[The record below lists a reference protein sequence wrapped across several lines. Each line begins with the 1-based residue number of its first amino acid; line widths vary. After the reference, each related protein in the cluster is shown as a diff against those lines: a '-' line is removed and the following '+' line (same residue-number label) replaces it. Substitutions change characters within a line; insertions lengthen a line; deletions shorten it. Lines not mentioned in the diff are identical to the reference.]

1 MKHKPIPWAIA
12 LTGVLYYALLIYWQ
26 SDELS
31 GSGQAR
37 DAAVFGLVFSV
48 IYVAYCMLCF
58 QRDLPPGL
66 KDMPFVGRYGKLTGW
81 LVFGSI
87 AVYYVRPSAWGG
99 YDEGVGFFL
108 VGILLLGFAAAAI
121 LTCFMWSGDQ
131 SSRLYALSRFVD
143 VYPTITKPERH
154 VRFNEKM
161 WTTTFVLII
170 YFGMTNVMLFGLS
183 GQALDLFS
191 GFRSIM
197 AGASGT
203 IMHLGIG
210 PIVTGSIIMQLFAG
224 AKIIRL
230 DLSDSEDKAMYQGVQ
245 KLLVLIMIPIE
256 SIPQTYGFLDPSE
269 WLIDAYGLGWANFVI
284 VAQLF
289 AGSYLVFLLDELV
302 SKWGIGSGIS
312 LFIAA
317 GVAQS
322 TFVGTLSPLATTTGA
337 PYSIQNPPSGT
348 LPMIFYMFREST
360 NYEMI
365 QANGFEIMLL
375 THVNPVAALVSS
387 IIVFLVVA
395 YAESSKLELPLTHGK
410 VRGHRGK
417 YPIRLVYAS
426 NIPVI
431 LMAALLANINMFTL
445 LFWSHP
451 TLSQTPILGQNGWAS
466 ASAFIGTYEPGQTT
480 ASGGFA
486 WYASMVNG
494 VNDWLIPL
502 LNQQGDVFG
511 HSLTQIMVHVVF
523 YVALMTVGSMVFAK
537 FWIDTTNMG
546 TKDVAKQIE
555 RTGMQIPGF
564 RKNPKVL
571 EKILENYIPPVTYF
585 SGAFVGLLA
594 AGADLLGTV
603 GNATGTGA
611 GCRYHPAYLRAN
623 PKGTG
628 HGNAS
633 DDPPVLRCRVILD
646 VGRERGSVHG
656 GRPSPKV
663 PCFKSTA
670 LMNSRWFQAPTV
682 LWHAW
687 RDVLFFL
694 PFVAFGLLFIGVGIG
709 GAAVGAYE
717 WWMAGEEHCISSD
730 DEPLFTGDG
739 TAHCL
744 DHDSQSSFDTPEASG
759 PIQIFKRK

>member
-1 MKHKPIPWAIA
+1 MRHKPIPWAIA
-12 LTGVLYYALLIYWQ
+12 LTGVLYFGLLIYWQ

-31 GSGQAR
+31 SEIAEQR
-37 DAAVFGLVFSV
+37 TAAQFGLLLSV
-48 IYVAYCMLCF
+48 IYVAYLMWCF
-58 QRDLPPGL
+58 NRDLPEGL
-66 KDMPFVGRYGKLTGW
+66 KDAPVVGRYGKLLGW
-81 LVFGSI
+81 LAIAGI
-87 AVYYVRPSAWGG
+87 AVWYVRPAAWGG
-99 YDEGVGFFL
+99 YEDGVGFYL
-108 VGILLLGFAAAAI
+108 VGILLLGFGAAAA
-121 LTCFMWSGDQ
+121 LTCFMWSGDK
-131 SSRLYALSRFVD
+131 SSRLYALHRFVD

-170 YFGMTNVMLFGLS
+170 YFAMTNVMLYGLS

-230 DLSDSEDKAMYQGVQ
+230 DLSNSEDKAMYQGVQ

-256 SIPQTYGFLDPSE
+256 AIPQTYGFLDPME
-269 WLIDAYGLGWANFVI
+269 FLIDSYGMGWANFVI

-302 SKWGIGSGIS
+302 SKWGIGSGMS

-317 GVAQS
+317 GVSQS
-322 TFVGTLSPLATTTGA
+322 TFVGTLSPLPVTSGLG
-337 PYSIQNPPSGT
+337 YSMSNPPSGT
-348 LPMIFYMFREST
+348 LPMIFYMFREAT

-365 QANGFEIMLL
+365 SSNGFETILL
-375 THVNPVAALVSS
+375 THVNPLAALFSS
-387 IIVFLVVA
+387 VVVFLVVA

-451 TLSQTPILGQNGWAS
+451 TLSQTPFLGREGYGS
-466 ASAFIGTYEPGQTT
+466 LSEYIGTYDQGQTT

-494 VNDWLIPL
+494 VNDWLLPL
-502 LNQQGDVFG
+502 LNQQGDIYG
-511 HSLTQIMVHVVF
+511 HSLTQIMVHVIF
-523 YVALMTVGSMVFAK
+523 YVVLMTVGSMVFAK

-603 GNATGTGA
+603 GNATGTG
-611 GCRYHPAYLRAN
+611 
-623 PKGTG
+623 
-628 HGNAS
+628 
-633 DDPPVLRCRVILD
+633 
-646 VGRERGSVHG
+646 
-656 GRPSPKV
+656 
-663 PCFKSTA
+663 
-670 LMNSRWFQAPTV
+670 
-682 LWHAW
+682 
-687 RDVLFFL
+687 
-694 PFVAFGLLFIGVGIG
+694 LLLAVGIILRTYEQIQKEQAMEMHPMIRQFF
-709 GAAVGAYE
+709 GAE
-717 WWMAGEEHCISSD
+717 
-730 DEPLFTGDG
+730 
-739 TAHCL
+739 
-744 DHDSQSSFDTPEASG
+744 
-759 PIQIFKRK
+759 

>member
-1 MKHKPIPWAIA
+1 MRHKPIPWAIA
-12 LTGVLYYALLIYWQ
+12 LTGVLYFGLLIYWQ

-31 GSGQAR
+31 SEI
-37 DAAVFGLVFSV
+37 AAQRNAAQFGLVLSV
-48 IYVAYCMLCF
+48 IYVAYLLWCF
-58 QRDLPPGL
+58 NRDLPEGL
-66 KDMPFVGRYGKLTGW
+66 KDAPVIGRYGKLLGW
-81 LVFGSI
+81 LAISGV
-87 AVYYVRPSAWGG
+87 AVWYVRPDKWGG
-99 YDEGVGFFL
+99 YDDGVGFFL
-108 VGILLLGFAAAAI
+108 VGILLLGFGAAAA
-121 LTCFMWSGDQ
+121 LTCFMWSGDK
-131 SSRLYALSRFVD
+131 SSRLYALHRFVD

-170 YFGMTNVMLFGLS
+170 YFAMTNVMLYGLS

-230 DLSDSEDKAMYQGVQ
+230 DLSNSEDKAMYQGVQ

-256 SIPQTYGFLDPSE
+256 AIPQTYGFLDPME
-269 WLIDAYGLGWANFVI
+269 FLIDSYGMGWANFVI

-302 SKWGIGSGIS
+302 SKWGIGSGMS

-317 GVAQS
+317 GVSQS
-322 TFVGTLSPLATTTGA
+322 TFVGTLSPLPVTSGLG
-337 PYSIQNPPSGT
+337 YSMSNPPSGT
-348 LPMIFYMFREST
+348 LPMIFYMFREAT

-365 QANGFEIMLL
+365 SSNGFETILL
-375 THVNPVAALVSS
+375 THVNPLAALFSS
-387 IIVFLVVA
+387 VVVFLVVA

-451 TLSQTPILGQNGWAS
+451 TLSQTPFLGREGYGS
-466 ASAFIGTYEPGQTT
+466 LSEYIGTYEQGQTT

-494 VNDWLIPL
+494 VNDWLLPL
-502 LNQQGDVFG
+502 LNQTGDAFG
-511 HSLTQIMVHVVF
+511 HSLTQIMVHVIF
-523 YVALMTVGSMVFAK
+523 YVVLMTVGSMVFAK

-603 GNATGTGA
+603 GNATGTG
-611 GCRYHPAYLRAN
+611 
-623 PKGTG
+623 
-628 HGNAS
+628 
-633 DDPPVLRCRVILD
+633 
-646 VGRERGSVHG
+646 
-656 GRPSPKV
+656 
-663 PCFKSTA
+663 
-670 LMNSRWFQAPTV
+670 
-682 LWHAW
+682 
-687 RDVLFFL
+687 
-694 PFVAFGLLFIGVGIG
+694 LLLAVGIILRTYEQIQKEQAMEMHPMIRQFF
-709 GAAVGAYE
+709 GAE
-717 WWMAGEEHCISSD
+717 
-730 DEPLFTGDG
+730 
-739 TAHCL
+739 
-744 DHDSQSSFDTPEASG
+744 
-759 PIQIFKRK
+759 

>member
-1 MKHKPIPWAIA
+1 MRHKPIPWAIA
-12 LTGVLYYALLIYWQ
+12 LTGVLYFGLLIYWQ

-31 GSGQAR
+31 SEI
-37 DAAVFGLVFSV
+37 AAQRTAAQFGLVLSV
-48 IYVAYCMLCF
+48 IYVAYLMWCF
-58 QRDLPPGL
+58 NRDLPEGL
-66 KDMPFVGRYGKLTGW
+66 KDAPVIGRYGKLMGW
-81 LVFGSI
+81 LAIAGI
-87 AVYYVRPSAWGG
+87 AVWYVRPSKWGG
-99 YDEGVGFFL
+99 YEDGVGFFL
-108 VGILLLGFAAAAI
+108 VGILLLGFGAAAA
-121 LTCFMWSGDQ
+121 LTCFMWSGDK
-131 SSRLYALSRFVD
+131 SSRLYALHRFVD

-170 YFGMTNVMLFGLS
+170 YFAMTNVMLYGLS

-210 PIVTGSIIMQLFAG
+210 PFAG

-230 DLSDSEDKAMYQGVQ
+230 DLSNSEDKAMYQGVQ

-256 SIPQTYGFLDPSE
+256 AIPQTYGFLDPME
-269 WLIDAYGLGWANFVI
+269 FLIDSYGMGWANFVI

-302 SKWGIGSGIS
+302 SKWGIGSGMS

-317 GVAQS
+317 GVSQS
-322 TFVGTLSPLATTTGA
+322 TFVGTLSPLPVTSGLG
-337 PYSIQNPPSGT
+337 YSMSNPPSGT
-348 LPMIFYMFREST
+348 LPMIFYMFREAT

-365 QANGFEIMLL
+365 SSNGFETILL
-375 THVNPVAALVSS
+375 THVNPLAALFSS
-387 IIVFLVVA
+387 VVVFLVVA

-451 TLSQTPILGQNGWAS
+451 TLSQTPFLGREGYGS
-466 ASAFIGTYEPGQTT
+466 LSEYIGTYDQGQTT

-494 VNDWLIPL
+494 VNDWLLPL
-502 LNQQGDVFG
+502 LNQQGDIYG
-511 HSLTQIMVHVVF
+511 HSLTQIMVHVIF
-523 YVALMTVGSMVFAK
+523 YVVLMTVGSMVFAK

-603 GNATGTGA
+603 GNATGTG
-611 GCRYHPAYLRAN
+611 
-623 PKGTG
+623 
-628 HGNAS
+628 
-633 DDPPVLRCRVILD
+633 
-646 VGRERGSVHG
+646 
-656 GRPSPKV
+656 
-663 PCFKSTA
+663 
-670 LMNSRWFQAPTV
+670 
-682 LWHAW
+682 
-687 RDVLFFL
+687 
-694 PFVAFGLLFIGVGIG
+694 LLLAVGIILRTYEQIQKEQAMEMHPMIRQFF
-709 GAAVGAYE
+709 GAE
-717 WWMAGEEHCISSD
+717 
-730 DEPLFTGDG
+730 
-739 TAHCL
+739 
-744 DHDSQSSFDTPEASG
+744 
-759 PIQIFKRK
+759 

>member
-1 MKHKPIPWAIA
+1 MPLAVAVTGLLYWGLLVYWVSDDLEAGMDTIA
-12 LTGVLYYALLIYWQ
+12 G
-26 SDELS
+26 E
-31 GSGQAR
+31 
-37 DAAVFGLVFSV
+37 AAVFGLVFSI
-48 IYVAYCMLCF
+48 IYVGYLLAC
-58 QRDLPPGL
+58 L
-66 KDMPFVGRYGKLTGW
+66 KIDMPEGMKTMPVVGRYGKLLGW
-81 LVFGSI
+81 LAMLGF
-87 AVYYVRPSAWGG
+87 AAWYVRPSAWGG

-108 VGILLLGFAAAAI
+108 VGICLLGFGAAAI
-121 LTCFMWSGDQ
+121 LTCFMWGGDD
-131 SSRLYALSRFVD
+131 SSRLYALRRFVD

-170 YFGMTNVMLFGLS
+170 YFAMTNVMLYGLS

-230 DLSDSEDKAMYQGVQ
+230 DLSNSDDKAMYQGVQ

-256 SIPQTYGFLDPSE
+256 SIPQTYGFLDPQE
-269 WLIDAYGLGWANFVI
+269 FLIDTYGLGWANFVI

-322 TFVGTLSPLATTTGA
+322 TFVGTLSPLPTTSGV
-337 PYSIQNPPSGT
+337 PYSLQNPPSGT
-348 LPMIFYMFREST
+348 LPMIFYMFREAT
-360 NYEMI
+360 NGEMI
-365 QANGFEIMLL
+365 SNNGFEQILL
-375 THVNPVAALVSS
+375 THVNPVAALFSS
-387 IIVFLVVA
+387 VVVFLVVA
-395 YAESSKLELPLTHGK
+395 FAESSKLELPLTHGK

-431 LMAALLANINMFTL
+431 LMAALLANINMFSL

-451 TLSQTPILGQNGWAS
+451 TLSQTPILGREGWMS
-466 ASAFIGTYEPGQTT
+466 ASQYIGTYEAGQTT

-494 VNDWLIPL
+494 VNDWLLPV

-511 HSLTQIMVHVVF
+511 HSLTQIMVHVIF

-564 RKNPKVL
+564 RKNPKIL

-603 GNATGTGA
+603 GNASGTG
-611 GCRYHPAYLRAN
+611 
-623 PKGTG
+623 
-628 HGNAS
+628 
-633 DDPPVLRCRVILD
+633 
-646 VGRERGSVHG
+646 
-656 GRPSPKV
+656 
-663 PCFKSTA
+663 
-670 LMNSRWFQAPTV
+670 
-682 LWHAW
+682 
-687 RDVLFFL
+687 
-694 PFVAFGLLFIGVGIG
+694 LLLAVGIILRTYEQIQKEQAMEMHPMIRQFF
-709 GAAVGAYE
+709 GA
-717 WWMAGEEHCISSD
+717 D
-730 DEPLFTGDG
+730 
-739 TAHCL
+739 
-744 DHDSQSSFDTPEASG
+744 
-759 PIQIFKRK
+759 

>member
-1 MKHKPIPWAIA
+1 MYVLKPGCE
-12 LTGVLYYALLIYWQ
+12 GV
-26 SDELS
+26 
-31 GSGQAR
+31 
-37 DAAVFGLVFSV
+37 
-48 IYVAYCMLCF
+48 
-58 QRDLPPGL
+58 
-66 KDMPFVGRYGKLTGW
+66 
-81 LVFGSI
+81 
-87 AVYYVRPSAWGG
+87 WGG
-99 YDEGVGFFL
+99 YADGVGFFL
-108 VGILLLGFAAAAI
+108 VGIILLGFGAAAV
-121 LTCFMWSGDQ
+121 LTCFMWSGDK
-131 SSRLYALSRFVD
+131 SSRLYALRRFVD

-170 YFGMTNVMLFGLS
+170 YFAMTNVMLYGLS

-230 DLSDSEDKAMYQGVQ
+230 DLGDTEDKAMYQGVQ

-256 SIPQTYGFLDPSE
+256 SIPQTYGFLDPTE
-269 WLIDAYGLGWANFVI
+269 MLIDTYGLGWANFVI

-322 TFVGTLSPLATTTGA
+322 TFVGTLSPLAATTGV
-337 PYSIQNPPSGT
+337 PYSLQNPPSGT
-348 LPMIFYMFREST
+348 LPMIFYMFREAT
-360 NYEMI
+360 NAEMI
-365 QANGFEIMLL
+365 SNNGFETMLSDARQSRL
-375 THVNPVAALVSS
+375 RLCSRRLSCSWSWPMQNHRNSNCR
-387 IIVFLVVA
+387 
-395 YAESSKLELPLTHGK
+395 LTHGK

-431 LMAALLANINMFTL
+431 LMAALLANINMFSL

-451 TLSQTPILGQNGWAS
+451 TLSQTPILGRQGWGS
-466 ASAFIGTYEPGQTT
+466 ASEFIGTYEAGQTT

-494 VNDWLIPL
+494 VNDWMIPL

-564 RKNPKVL
+564 RKNPKIL

-603 GNATGTGA
+603 GNASGTG
-611 GCRYHPAYLRAN
+611 
-623 PKGTG
+623 
-628 HGNAS
+628 
-633 DDPPVLRCRVILD
+633 
-646 VGRERGSVHG
+646 
-656 GRPSPKV
+656 
-663 PCFKSTA
+663 
-670 LMNSRWFQAPTV
+670 
-682 LWHAW
+682 
-687 RDVLFFL
+687 
-694 PFVAFGLLFIGVGIG
+694 LLLAVGIILRTYEQIQKEQAMEMHPMIRQFF
-709 GAAVGAYE
+709 GA
-717 WWMAGEEHCISSD
+717 D
-730 DEPLFTGDG
+730 
-739 TAHCL
+739 
-744 DHDSQSSFDTPEASG
+744 
-759 PIQIFKRK
+759 

>member
-1 MKHKPIPWAIA
+1 MKHNPKPLAVA
-12 LTGVLYYALLIYWQ
+12 LTGLLYWGLLVYWV
-26 SDELS
+26 SDDLQAGMETAS
-31 GSGQAR
+31 GK
-37 DAAVFGLVFSV
+37 AAVFGLVFSI
-48 IYVAYCMLCF
+48 IYVGYLLIC
-58 QRDLPPGL
+58 L
-66 KDMPFVGRYGKLTGW
+66 KTDVPEKLKTMPIIGRYGKLLGW
-81 LVFGSI
+81 LALLGI
-87 AVYYVRPSAWGG
+87 AAWYVRPSAWGG

-108 VGILLLGFAAAAI
+108 VGVCLLGFGAAAI
-121 LTCFMWSGDQ
+121 LTCFMWGGDD
-131 SSRLYALSRFVD
+131 SSRLYALRRFVD

-170 YFGMTNVMLFGLS
+170 YFAMTNVMLYGLS

-230 DLSDSEDKAMYQGVQ
+230 DLGNSDDKAMYQGVQ

-256 SIPQTYGFLDPSE
+256 SIPQTYGFLDPQE
-269 WLIDAYGLGWANFVI
+269 FLIDSYGIGWANFVI

-322 TFVGTLSPLATTTGA
+322 TFVGTLSPMPTTSGV
-337 PYSIQNPPSGT
+337 PYSLQNPPSGT
-348 LPMIFYMFREST
+348 LPMIFYMFREAT
-360 NYEMI
+360 NSEMI
-365 QANGFEIMLL
+365 SNNGFEQILL
-375 THVNPVAALVSS
+375 THVNPVAALFSS
-387 IIVFLVVA
+387 VVVFIVVA
-395 YAESSKLELPLTHGK
+395 FAESSKLELPLTHGK

-431 LMAALLANINMFTL
+431 LMAALLANINMFSL

-451 TLSQTPILGQNGWAS
+451 TLSQTPILGREGWMS
-466 ASAFIGTYEPGQTT
+466 ASQYIGTYEAGQTT

-494 VNDWLIPL
+494 VNDWLLPL
-502 LNQQGDVFG
+502 LNQQGDIFG
-511 HSLTQIMVHVVF
+511 HSLTQIMVHVIF

-564 RKNPKVL
+564 RKNPKIL

-603 GNATGTGA
+603 GNASGTG
-611 GCRYHPAYLRAN
+611 
-623 PKGTG
+623 
-628 HGNAS
+628 
-633 DDPPVLRCRVILD
+633 
-646 VGRERGSVHG
+646 
-656 GRPSPKV
+656 
-663 PCFKSTA
+663 
-670 LMNSRWFQAPTV
+670 
-682 LWHAW
+682 
-687 RDVLFFL
+687 
-694 PFVAFGLLFIGVGIG
+694 LLLAVGIILRTYEQIQKEQAMEMHPMIRQFF
-709 GAAVGAYE
+709 GA
-717 WWMAGEEHCISSD
+717 D
-730 DEPLFTGDG
+730 
-739 TAHCL
+739 
-744 DHDSQSSFDTPEASG
+744 
-759 PIQIFKRK
+759 

>member
-1 MKHKPIPWAIA
+1 MRHKPIPWAIA
-12 LTGVLYYALLIYWQ
+12 LTGVLYFGLLIYWQ

-31 GSGQAR
+31 SEI
-37 DAAVFGLVFSV
+37 AAQRTAAQFGLVLSV
-48 IYVAYCMLCF
+48 IYVAYLMWCF
-58 QRDLPPGL
+58 NRDLPEGL
-66 KDMPFVGRYGKLTGW
+66 KDAPVIGRYGKLMGW
-81 LVFGSI
+81 LAIAGI
-87 AVYYVRPSAWGG
+87 AVWYVRPSKWGG
-99 YDEGVGFFL
+99 YEDGVGFFL
-108 VGILLLGFAAAAI
+108 VGILLLGFGAAAA
-121 LTCFMWSGDQ
+121 LTCFMWSGDK
-131 SSRLYALSRFVD
+131 SSRLYALHRFVD

-170 YFGMTNVMLFGLS
+170 YFAMTNVMLYGLS

-230 DLSDSEDKAMYQGVQ
+230 DLSNSEDKAMYQGVQ

-256 SIPQTYGFLDPSE
+256 AIPQTYGFLDPME
-269 WLIDAYGLGWANFVI
+269 FLIDSYGMGWANFVI

-302 SKWGIGSGIS
+302 SKWGIGSGMS

-317 GVAQS
+317 GVSQS
-322 TFVGTLSPLATTTGA
+322 TFVGTLSPLPVTSGLG
-337 PYSIQNPPSGT
+337 YSMSNPPSGT
-348 LPMIFYMFREST
+348 LPMIFYMFREAT

-365 QANGFEIMLL
+365 SSNGFETILL
-375 THVNPVAALVSS
+375 THVNPLAALFSS
-387 IIVFLVVA
+387 VVVFLVVA

-451 TLSQTPILGQNGWAS
+451 TLSQTPFLGREGYGS
-466 ASAFIGTYEPGQTT
+466 LSEYIGTYDQGQTT

-494 VNDWLIPL
+494 VNDWLLPL
-502 LNQQGDVFG
+502 LNQQGDIYG
-511 HSLTQIMVHVVF
+511 HSLTQIMVHVIF
-523 YVALMTVGSMVFAK
+523 YVVLMTVGSMVFAK

-571 EKILENYIPPVTYF
+571 EKILENYSPPVTYF

-603 GNATGTGA
+603 GNATGTG
-611 GCRYHPAYLRAN
+611 
-623 PKGTG
+623 
-628 HGNAS
+628 
-633 DDPPVLRCRVILD
+633 
-646 VGRERGSVHG
+646 
-656 GRPSPKV
+656 
-663 PCFKSTA
+663 
-670 LMNSRWFQAPTV
+670 
-682 LWHAW
+682 
-687 RDVLFFL
+687 
-694 PFVAFGLLFIGVGIG
+694 LLLAVGIILRTYEQIQKEQAMEMHPMIRQFF
-709 GAAVGAYE
+709 GAE
-717 WWMAGEEHCISSD
+717 
-730 DEPLFTGDG
+730 
-739 TAHCL
+739 
-744 DHDSQSSFDTPEASG
+744 
-759 PIQIFKRK
+759 

>member
-1 MKHKPIPWAIA
+1 MRHKPIPWAIA
-12 LTGVLYYALLIYWQ
+12 LTGVLYFGLLIYWQ

-31 GSGQAR
+31 SEI
-37 DAAVFGLVFSV
+37 AAQRTAAQFGLVLSV
-48 IYVAYCMLCF
+48 IYVAYLMWCF
-58 QRDLPPGL
+58 NRDLPEGL
-66 KDMPFVGRYGKLTGW
+66 KDAPVIGRYGKLLGW
-81 LVFGSI
+81 LAIAGI
-87 AVYYVRPSAWGG
+87 AVWYVRPSKWGG
-99 YDEGVGFFL
+99 YEDGVGFYL
-108 VGILLLGFAAAAI
+108 VGILLLGFGAAAA
-121 LTCFMWSGDQ
+121 LTCFMWSGDK
-131 SSRLYALSRFVD
+131 SSRLYALHRFVD

-170 YFGMTNVMLFGLS
+170 YFAMTNVMLYGLS

-230 DLSDSEDKAMYQGVQ
+230 DLSNSEDKAMYQGVQ

-256 SIPQTYGFLDPSE
+256 AIPQTYGFLDPME
-269 WLIDAYGLGWANFVI
+269 FLIDSYGMGWANFVI

-302 SKWGIGSGIS
+302 SKWGIGSGMS

-317 GVAQS
+317 GVSQS
-322 TFVGTLSPLATTTGA
+322 TFVGTLSPLPVTSGLG
-337 PYSIQNPPSGT
+337 YSMSNPPSGT
-348 LPMIFYMFREST
+348 LPMIFYMFREAT

-365 QANGFEIMLL
+365 SSNGFETILL
-375 THVNPVAALVSS
+375 THVNPLAALFSS
-387 IIVFLVVA
+387 VVVFLVVA

-451 TLSQTPILGQNGWAS
+451 TRSQTPFLGREGYGS
-466 ASAFIGTYEPGQTT
+466 LSEYIGTYDQGQTT

-494 VNDWLIPL
+494 VNDWLLPL
-502 LNQQGDVFG
+502 LNQQGDIYG
-511 HSLTQIMVHVVF
+511 HSLTQIMVHVIF
-523 YVALMTVGSMVFAK
+523 YVVLMTVGSMVFAK

-603 GNATGTGA
+603 GNATGTG
-611 GCRYHPAYLRAN
+611 
-623 PKGTG
+623 
-628 HGNAS
+628 
-633 DDPPVLRCRVILD
+633 
-646 VGRERGSVHG
+646 
-656 GRPSPKV
+656 
-663 PCFKSTA
+663 
-670 LMNSRWFQAPTV
+670 
-682 LWHAW
+682 
-687 RDVLFFL
+687 
-694 PFVAFGLLFIGVGIG
+694 LLLAVGIILRTYEQIQKEQAMEMHPMIRQFF
-709 GAAVGAYE
+709 GAE
-717 WWMAGEEHCISSD
+717 
-730 DEPLFTGDG
+730 
-739 TAHCL
+739 
-744 DHDSQSSFDTPEASG
+744 
-759 PIQIFKRK
+759 